1 MTAYYSRENMA
12 SHQIPR
18 QSRSQA
24 NSVCD
29 LNRGGWTSFG
39 AEAHLTGTQDDGV
52 HWQQSNQLPPE
63 SEINFSDELLPAF
76 DGGIGLCFDQT
87 PLEDLTFG
95 CPDLAADNFELDQIH
110 ASSLGSLSQQEI
122 QRYSHSDGFSPY
134 NLQRAF
140 STSSLANQELSE
152 TDTSTNPQYPA
163 IPITPNSTLPRRRS
177 RYSLRHTLNGGRSI
191 HIPVYDASEQA
202 SEPLQRWRNSP
213 PETESASWSAI
224 YDTLQGNP
232 LSDNMQAPFTRV
244 ESSSPSVASW
254 HSQSSSSNVST
265 QSSRSFQNRNRRRVT
280 KRRSEVAGANK
291 KPRIFHCTFCCDS
304 FSKKHDWTRHE
315 KTLHLDCDQ
324 WICAPYGGA
333 VVSSLTGRS
342 TCAYCNVLDPTDHH
356 LNSHNHNACHNGQQP
371 HVFRRK
377 DNLIQHLRGFHQLDT
392 LPILDDWRIPPPPI
406 SSRCGF
412 CDQHLASW
420 QDRADHLTQHF
431 RQGKTMAE
439 WKGDHNFEPSIAA
452 QVRNALP
459 PYLLANEALT
469 MVPFSATDPTV
480 PDHFAQ
486 IEERNGK
493 AVPDP
498 EQQLD
503 PGFDLTPD
511 SYTKFLAW
519 HLGRFAQQS
528 FASGVFPTDEM
539 FQGEAR
545 RLVYGSDDNWEQTI
559 ADNEQWIAT
568 FRRQHLSKD

>member
-1 MTAYYSRENMA
+1 MA

-24 NSVCD
+24 NSACD

-76 DGGIGLCFDQT
+76 DGGIGSCFDQT

-110 ASSLGSLSQQEI
+110 ASSL
-122 QRYSHSDGFSPY
+122 
-134 NLQRAF
+134 
-140 STSSLANQELSE
+140 ANQELSE

-163 IPITPNSTLPRRRS
+163 IPITPNPTLPRRRS

-254 HSQSSSSNVST
+254 HSQSSSSIVST

>member
-1 MTAYYSRENMA
+1 MA

-29 LNRGGWTSFG
+29 LNRGDWTSFG
-39 AEAHLTGTQDDGV
+39 AEAHLTGTQDNGV

-63 SEINFSDELLPAF
+63 SEINFSDELLPAL

-95 CPDLAADNFELDQIH
+95 CPDLAADNFELDHIH
-110 ASSLGSLSQQEI
+110 ASSLDSLSQQEV

-191 HIPVYDASEQA
+191 YIPVYDASEQA

-213 PETESASWSAI
+213 PETESASCSFH
-224 YDTLQGNP
+224 QGGII
-232 LSDNMQAPFTRV
+232 
-244 ESSSPSVASW
+244 ESERGQLA
-254 HSQSSSSNVST
+254 QSIFKLNRFYAVVSIVPESK
-265 QSSRSFQNRNRRRVT
+265 Q
-280 KRRSEVAGANK
+280 E

-333 VVSSLTGRS
+333 VVSSSTGRS
-342 TCAYCNVLDPTDHH
+342 TCAYCNILDPTENH

-371 HVFRRK
+371 HIFRRK

-469 MVPFSATDPTV
+469 MRR
-480 PDHFAQ
+480 
-486 IEERNGK
+486 EGK
-493 AVPDP
+493 NLPDP

-545 RLVYGSDDNWEQTI
+545 RLFYGSDDKWEQTI

>member
-1 MTAYYSRENMA
+1 MSSQR
-12 SHQIPR
+12 IPR
-18 QSRSQA
+18 QTRSQPS
-24 NSVCD
+24 SVCD
-29 LNRGGWTSFG
+29 ANRGDWASFG
-39 AEAHLTGTQDDGV
+39 AVAHPAGAQDDGF
-52 HWQQSNQLPPE
+52 HWQQSNQVPPE
-63 SEINFSDELLPAF
+63 SWTNFSDNLLPTL
-76 DGGIGLCFDQT
+76 DGGTGLHFDQT
-87 PLEDLTFG
+87 LLDDLTFG
-95 CPDLAADNFELDQIH
+95 CPDLAAGNLLLDHIH
-110 ASSLGSLSQQEI
+110 TSSRGSWGQQEI
-122 QRYSHSDGFSPY
+122 QDYSNSDMFTSY
-134 NLQRAF
+134 NMQRAL
-140 STSSLANQELSE
+140 STSSPAIQECRK
-152 TDTSTNPQYPA
+152 TDNSTIPQYPP
-163 IPITPNSTLPRRRS
+163 IPISPSSTLPRRRS
-177 RYSLRHTLNGGRSI
+177 RYSLRHTLNGGRRI
-191 HIPVYDASEQA
+191 HIPVYDASEKA

-213 PETESASWSAI
+213 PETEPASWSAI

-232 LSDNMQAPFTRV
+232 LGDSIQAPLTRM

-254 HSQSSSSNVST
+254 HSQSSSSIVST
-265 QSSRSFQNRNRRRVT
+265 QSSRSFQNRHRRRVT
-280 KRRSEVAGANK
+280 KRRTDVAGTNR

-304 FSKKHDWTRHE
+304 FSKKHDWTRYE

-342 TCAYCNVLDPTDHH
+342 TCAYCNILDPTEHH
-356 LNSHNHNACHNGQQP
+356 LNSHNHDACHNGQQP
-371 HVFRRK
+371 HIFRRK

-412 CDQHLASW
+412 CDQHLTSW
-420 QDRADHLTQHF
+420 QDRADHLAQHF
-431 RQGKTMAE
+431 RHGKTMAD
-439 WKGDHNFEPSIAA
+439 WKGDHDFEPLIAA

-493 AVPDP
+493 TVPDP

-511 SYTKFLAW
+511 SYTKFLTW

-545 RLVYGSDDNWEQTI
+545 RLVYGNDDNWEQTI

-568 FRRQHLSKD
+568 FRRQHLSKE